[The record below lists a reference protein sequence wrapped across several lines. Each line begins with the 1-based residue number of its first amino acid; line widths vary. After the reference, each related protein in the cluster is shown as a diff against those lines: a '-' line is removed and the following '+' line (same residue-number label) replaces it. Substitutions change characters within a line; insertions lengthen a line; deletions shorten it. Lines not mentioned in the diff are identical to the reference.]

1 MFSDKKL
8 LALLEQY
15 PETTRFW
22 VAYSGGLDSQVL
34 LYALSNILPKTR
46 LRAVHIN
53 HGWHTDAVQW
63 TESCRQTCAQL
74 GVFCEVITVDA
85 QPKQGESP
93 EACARKA
100 RYAAMAKLIQT
111 EDCLLTAHHRD
122 DQAETLLLQL
132 LRGAGLPGL
141 ASMPGVMSFGK
152 GRLVRPLLKFTRLEL
167 QAYAEERQLTWIEDS
182 SNTNLRFNRN
192 FVRHQVLPL
201 LKQRWPELSKTL
213 ARAAE
218 NTAEAQQ
225 LLQEFAHEDW
235 LKVREP
241 STNNLVISR
250 LLYLTPARR
259 RNCLRY
265 WLKQLG
271 FSLPSQMQLQQIEL
285 LLKSKRDANPE
296 INWGDFQ
303 VRRYRDFLYALVLK
317 KESKLSHLDIPPAPE
332 AANFLN
338 SRRAVFR
345 SHSGPKQSLCTA
357 IQEENRDS
365 PLENLHREMKHLEMQ
380 RHISKCNG
388 YIAWD
393 LKQALTLPTGNFLT
407 VDRVI
412 GNGIA
417 CDRLRNKSISI
428 GFRQGGER
436 FHVQGRL
443 GSHPLKK
450 LFQEW
455 GIPPWQR
462 QEIPLIYYE
471 EKLIGFI

>member
-8 LALLEQY
+8 LTLLEPY
-15 PETTRFW
+15 PESQFL

-34 LYALSNILPKTR
+34 LYALSRILPKTR

-53 HGWHTDAVQW
+53 HGWHVDAARW
-63 TESCRQTCAQL
+63 AETCRQTCSSL
-74 GVFCEVITVDA
+74 GMFCEVITVDT
-85 QPKQGESP
+85 QPKKGKSL
-93 EACARKA
+93 EACARQA
-100 RYAAMAKLIQT
+100 RYAAMAKLVQA

-141 ASMPGVMSFGK
+141 ASMSRVMSFGT
-152 GRLVRPLLKFTRLEL
+152 GLLVRPLLDFTRLEL
-167 QAYAEERQLTWIEDS
+167 QAYAEQRQLTWIEDS
-182 SNTNLRFNRN
+182 SNTDLRFYRN
-192 FVRHQVLPL
+192 FVRHRVLPL
-201 LKQRWPELSKTL
+201 LQQRWPASSKTL
-213 ARAAE
+213 VRVAE
-218 NTAEAQQ
+218 HAAEAQQ
-225 LLQEFAHEDW
+225 LLEEYAHEDW

-241 STNNLVISR
+241 LSNRLVISR
-250 LLYLTPARR
+250 LLDLTPARR

-265 WLKQLG
+265 WLKQLS

-317 KESKLSHLDIPPAPE
+317 KESKLSHLDI
-332 AANFLN
+332 
-338 SRRAVFR
+338 S
-345 SHSGPKQSLCTA
+345 
-357 IQEENRDS
+357 
-365 PLENLHREMKHLEMQ
+365 
-380 RHISKCNG
+380 
-388 YIAWD
+388 WD

-417 CDRLRNKSISI
+417 CDRLRKKSISI

-471 EKLIGFI
+471 EKLIAVAGYGVNPNFLANSDELGYVISIN